1 MIGQSFSRYRIVA
14 ELGQGGMGVVYKA
27 EDLRLGRFVA
37 LKFLPEAATRDRQAL
52 DRFGLEARAASALNH
67 QNICTIYD
75 IDEHEGR
82 PFIVMEL
89 LEGRSLAQRLSSG
102 RLDLETAIDIAMQ
115 IAGALATAHA
125 KGIIHRDI
133 KSANIF
139 VTDSGQAKILDF
151 GLAKLVA
158 DAESVAEHATAT
170 SAPLDAAQRALLTSP
185 GQMMGTVAYMSPEQ
199 VRGEELDGRTD
210 IFSFGIVI
218 YEMVTGR
225 LPFQGATSG
234 VVFDG
239 ILNKTPAPIAAINP
253 AAPAELAHIL
263 DKALEKDRELRYQS
277 ARELRADL
285 ARLKRDTGSTG
296 ATAAMPAGSTA
307 TATVPRR
314 RPLLIPMTLA
324 GIAALLA
331 VVGYLWWSTS
341 GRSALATGPS
351 TLSRVTFDEGLQA
364 EPTWSPDGRFIAY
377 SANTSGNF
385 DIWVQPL
392 GGGRAIQVTSD
403 PAVDWQPAWSPD
415 GDTLAFRS
423 ERDGGGIFIVPAL
436 GGRERKLSA
445 FGYSPAWSPEG
456 SQILVFRTAPLRNMR
471 MVIPHVYLLDPKD
484 GQSRRIL
491 EAELAGFDSVR
502 GIVWHP
508 DGRRISFLGTR
519 QNDVGG
525 IVLALPP
532 GAVAGFW
539 TQPIDGGPA
548 IRADE
553 RGDVRSGLQQLQ
565 SVAAVKWAPG
575 GDAVYV
581 EGTSQRV
588 RSLWK
593 VDVDAATLQWTA
605 GPTRLTTGVGHDTD
619 VSIAADGNR
628 LAFVT
633 RTEVSRLWALPF
645 DANTRLVT
653 GDAVPITPA
662 NMSVTGFDLSP
673 SGTVVYIAERPGKSG
688 NELWARIPGA
698 GEPALL
704 TEVLNLFVPR
714 LSRDGTRA
722 AYRASSSNAVSWQL
736 RWRELRGGEER
747 PLPTGVHNVFDWSPD
762 GSRLLTNC
770 PPPTTGSAV
779 CELPITAT
787 SATESR
793 PVLIDAD
800 YDIWQGRYSPDG
812 RWILFNAT
820 SRKEPGV
827 SILGVVA
834 AAGGKWTPLTNATLW
849 ADKARWG
856 PDGKTI
862 YFISNRESAFFDVWG
877 VAFDSARGTA
887 IGAEFRVTRHEN
899 PSRLVA
905 ATTLAE
911 LGVNATSLVVPITET
926 SGSIW
931 VLDNIKR

>member
-1 MIGQSFSRYRIVA
+1 MYSSHASMIGQSFSRYRIVA

-37 LKFLPEAATRDRQAL
+37 LKFLPEAAARDRQAL

-67 QNICTIYD
+67 QNICTIHD

-102 RLDLETAIDIAMQ
+102 RLDLENVVDIAMQ
-115 IAGALATAHA
+115 VAGALATAHA

-158 DAESVAEHATAT
+158 GAESVADHATAT
-170 SAPLDAAQRALLTSP
+170 SAPLDAAPRAHLTTP
-185 GQMMGTVAYMSPEQ
+185 GQTMGTVAYMSPEQ

-218 YEMVTGR
+218 YEMVAGR

-234 VVFDG
+234 VIFDG
-239 ILNKTPAPIAAINP
+239 ILNKTPAPIAALNP
-253 AAPAELAHIL
+253 AVPAELAHIL
-263 DKALEKDRELRYQS
+263 EKALEKDRDLRYQS

-296 ATAAMPAGSTA
+296 ATAAVPAISTA
-307 TATVPRR
+307 TATPPRR
-314 RPLLIPMTLA
+314 RRLLIPAALA
-324 GIAALLA
+324 AGAALLA
-331 VVGYLWWSTS
+331 VAAYLWWSRPEQAP
-341 GRSALATGPS
+341 GVTGPS

-377 SANTSGNF
+377 STNTSGNF

-392 GGGRAIQVTSD
+392 GGGRPVQVTSD

-415 GDTLAFRS
+415 GNSLAFRS

-436 GGRERKLSA
+436 GGRERKLAA
-445 FGYSPAWSPEG
+445 FGYNPAWSPDA
-456 SQILVFRTAPLRNMR
+456 SQILVFRTAPLRNASR
-471 MVIPHVYLLDPKD
+471 VIPHIYLLDPKD
-484 GQSRRIL
+484 GRSARIL
-491 EAELAGFDSVR
+491 EAELAAFSNVR

-508 DGRRISFLGTR
+508 DGRRISFIATR
-519 QNDVGG
+519 DNVT
-525 IVLALPP
+525 
-532 GAVAGFW
+532 GFW
-539 TQPIDGGPA
+539 TQPMAGGTALRSDPG
-548 IRADE
+548 ADVQ
-553 RGDVRSGLQQLQ
+553 RGLQQLQ
-565 SVAAVKWAPG
+565 PIAAVKWAPT
-575 GDAVYV
+575 GDAVYL
-581 EGTSQRV
+581 EAMSQRV
-588 RSLWK
+588 RSLWQ

-619 VSIAADGNR
+619 ASIAADGNR

-633 RTEVSRLWALPF
+633 RTEVSRLWSLPF
-645 DANTRLVT
+645 DSNTRIVT
-653 GDAVPITPA
+653 GEPIPITPA
-662 NMSVTGFDLSP
+662 NMAVTGFDLSP
-673 SGTVVYIAERPGKSG
+673 SGTLVYIAERPGKSG
-688 NELWARIPGA
+688 YELWSRTPGS
-698 GEPALL
+698 GEPTLL
-704 TEVLNLFVPR
+704 AEAMDLFGPR
-714 LSRDGTRA
+714 VSRDGTRT
-722 AYRASSSNAVSWQL
+722 AYRATSSDPASRQL
-736 RWRELRGGEER
+736 KWRALRGGEER
-747 PLPTGVHNVFDWSPD
+747 PLPAGVVNPFDWSPD
-762 GSRLLTNC
+762 GDRLLSNC
-770 PPPTTGSAV
+770 PPPTTGSAL

-787 SATESR
+787 SAAESR
-793 PVLIDAD
+793 PILIDAD
-800 YDIWQGRYSPDG
+800 YNIWQGRYSPDG
-812 RWILFNAT
+812 RWVLFNAQ

-827 SILGVVA
+827 SILGVVP
-834 AAGGKWTPLTNATLW
+834 AAGGKWTPLTDATLW

-856 PDGKTI
+856 SDGRTI
-862 YFISNRESAFFDVWG
+862 YFISNRDSAFFDVWG
-877 VAFDSARGTA
+877 VAFDPAKGA
-887 IGAEFRVTRHEN
+887 LVGAEFRVTRYEN
-899 PSRLVA
+899 PSRLLA
-905 ATTLAE
+905 ATSLAE

-931 VLDNIKR
+931 VLDNVKR

>member
-75 IDEHEGR
+75 IEEHEGR
-82 PFIVMEL
+82 PFIAMEL

-102 RLDLETAIDIAMQ
+102 RLDLETAIDVAMQ

-139 VTDSGQAKILDF
+139 ITDAGQAKILDF

-158 DAESVAEHATAT
+158 DAESVADQATAT
-170 SAPLDAAQRALLTSP
+170 SAPLDAAQRALLTTP

-239 ILNKTPAPIAAINP
+239 ILNMTPAPIAAINP
-253 AAPAELAHIL
+253 TAPAELAHIL

-285 ARLKRDTGSTG
+285 ARMKRDTGSTG
-296 ATAAMPAGSTA
+296 ATAAMPAVSTA
-307 TATVPRR
+307 TATTLRR
-314 RPLLIPMTLA
+314 RRLLIPMTLA

-331 VVGYLWWSTS
+331 VAGYFWWS
-341 GRSALATGPS
+341 RSERAALATGPS

-377 SANTSGNF
+377 STNTSGNF

-403 PAVDWQPAWSPD
+403 SAVDWQPAWSPD
-415 GDTLAFRS
+415 GNSLAFRS

-445 FGYSPAWSPEG
+445 FGYSPAWSPDG
-456 SQILVFRTAPLRNMR
+456 SQILVFRTAPLRNVR
-471 MVIPHVYLLDPKD
+471 VVIPHLYLLDPKD

-491 EAELAGFDSVR
+491 EAELATFDSVR

-519 QNDVGG
+519 PNDVSG
-525 IVLALPP
+525 IVLALQP

-575 GDAVYV
+575 GDAVYL
-581 EGTSQRV
+581 EGTAQQV

-593 VDVDAATLQWTA
+593 VDVDAGTLQWTA
-605 GPTRLTTGVGHDTD
+605 GPTRLTTGVGHDTE

-653 GDAVPITPA
+653 GDGVPITPA
-662 NMSVTGFDLSP
+662 NMSVSGFDLSP

-698 GEPALL
+698 DEPALL
-704 TEVLNLFVPR
+704 TEVLNLFAPR
-714 LSRDGTRA
+714 VSRDGMRA
-722 AYRASSSNAVSWQL
+722 AYRASSSNPPSWQL
-736 RWRELRGGEER
+736 RWRALRGGEER
-747 PLPTGVHNVFDWSPD
+747 SLPTGIHNVFDWSMD
-762 GSRLLTNC
+762 GIRLLSNG

-779 CELPITAT
+779 CELPITAA
-787 SATESR
+787 SVTESR
-793 PVLIDAD
+793 PILVDAD
-800 YDIWQGRYSPDG
+800 YNLWQGRYSPDG
-812 RWILFNAT
+812 RWILFNAL

-827 SILGVVA
+827 SILGVVPA
-834 AAGGKWTPLTNATLW
+834 TGGKWTPLTDATLW

-877 VAFDSARGTA
+877 VSFDPAQGTA
-887 IGAEFRVTRHEN
+887 VGAEFRVTRHEN

-911 LGVNATSLVVPITET
+911 LGVNATSLVVPIVET